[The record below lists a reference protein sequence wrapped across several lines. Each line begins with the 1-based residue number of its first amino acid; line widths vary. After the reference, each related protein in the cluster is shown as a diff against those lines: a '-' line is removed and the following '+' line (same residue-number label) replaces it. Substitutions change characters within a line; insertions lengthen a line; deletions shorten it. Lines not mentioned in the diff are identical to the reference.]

1 MGGRLDFHWI
11 IFECLSKYYINKQA
25 NSLKQYDVTESGFTF
40 TLLCPQNVLSHR
52 EELSMDNSMRHSP
65 FVIARLDVNSL
76 ISQIDYVSYLDDG
89 HEWRSEY
96 FTYSLG
102 NEIFVL

>member
-1 MGGRLDFHWI
+1 MSPK
-11 IFECLSKYYINKQA
+11 C
-25 NSLKQYDVTESGFTF
+25 
-40 TLLCPQNVLSHR
+40 LSHR
-52 EELSMDNSMRHSP
+52 EELSMDNSMRHGP

-76 ISQIDYVSYLDDG
+76 ISQIDYINYMDDG
-89 HEWRSEY
+89 HEWRSEQ